1 MQKWAQPTLTK
12 FQPMVTVAWF
22 HSTPLTNHRTESGL
36 REFSCKIANQRKG
49 IYVPLYCFLLKSS
62 KSNEM
67 EWMSSRDVV
76 YANFFF
82 ALCEACSCFDF
93 DQIQQNLEWY
103 KLSVPSHPSVL
114 GISGLINN
122 GHKCVFVC
130 LLSIVQNSWI
140 FQTFQVC
147 NSVVDLREIVRLHS
161 GTHPPDFKT

>member
-1 MQKWAQPTLTK
+1 MRNWIPPVFTQSEGFLLKWATFPMQSGPQPTLTK

-67 EWMSSRDVV
+67 EWMTSRDVV

-82 ALCEACSCFDF
+82 CLVWGLLLFWFRSNPTESRMI
-93 DQIQQNLEWY
+93 QI
-103 KLSVPSHPSVL
+103 
-114 GISGLINN
+114 
-122 GHKCVFVC
+122 VC
-130 LLSIVQNSWI
+130 PI
-140 FQTFQVC
+140 
-147 NSVVDLREIVRLHS
+147 
-161 GTHPPDFKT
+161 PPIRAWN